1 MKWRCSM
8 DNSFNAKL
16 LNEVKQSY
24 QKKRMR
30 AEEECNELISTLN
43 EDTQFADL
51 YKTYNSAQ
59 LKLLRA
65 EYEQEKQN
73 LQQDITSL
81 QYKLNSLLS
90 KKHLSLSSLTPK
102 YDCPICNDTGIVNG
116 KLCNCIKKELT
127 ARKNQKLNTYLAFK
141 TFTDCN
147 EANMSSQDKKVRD
160 ILQKWANSYPNI
172 TKININLMGAPGT
185 GKTFLL
191 ECVANRLI
199 ELNHS
204 VCFKT
209 AFEFNELAR
218 LYHIGK
224 SYDYSTLLD
233 AEVLIIDDL
242 GSEPMLNNVTKQ
254 YLYNL
259 INIRQ
264 MHSRPTLISTNLS
277 LDDLLDR
284 YDERIFSRLVN
295 KALSININLT
305 GTDKRIN

>member
-1 MKWRCSM
+1 ME
-8 DNSFNAKL
+8 NTYNAKL
-16 LNEVKQSY
+16 LNDVKLAY
-24 QKKRMR
+24 QQKRMR
-30 AEEECNELISTLN
+30 AEEECNELIETLSQ
-43 EDTQFADL
+43 DAQFANL

-65 EYEQEKQN
+65 EYEQEKQT
-73 LQQDITSL
+73 LQQDISSL
-81 QYKLNSLLS
+81 QYKLNSMLS
-90 KKHLSLSSLTPK
+90 KKNLTLNALTPK
-102 YDCPICNDTGIVNG
+102 YDCQLCKDTGIVNG
-116 KLCNCIKKELT
+116 KLCNCIKKELNT
-127 ARKNQKLNTYLAFK
+127 LKNQKLNSNLAFK
-141 TFTDCN
+141 RFADCN
-147 EANMSSQDKKVRD
+147 ENRMSNEDKKVRD
-160 ILQKWANSYPNI
+160 ILLKWSNTYPNI
-172 TKININLMGAPGT
+172 TKININLMGASGT

-191 ECVANRLI
+191 ECVASKLI
-199 ELNHS
+199 ELDHS

-233 AEVLIIDDL
+233 AEVLILDDL

-264 MHSRPTLISTNLS
+264 THSRPTLISTNLS

-295 KALSININLT
+295 KSLSININLT
-305 GTDKRIN
+305 GQDKRVN